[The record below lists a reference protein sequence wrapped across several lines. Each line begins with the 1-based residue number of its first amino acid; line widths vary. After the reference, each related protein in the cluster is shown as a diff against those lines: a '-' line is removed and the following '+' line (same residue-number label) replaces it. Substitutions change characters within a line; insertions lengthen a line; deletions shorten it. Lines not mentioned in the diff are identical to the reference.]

1 VVSVNIT
8 NFRKSIFS
16 ILEQTIKHNDI
27 ISVNTKA
34 GNAVIMS
41 EDDYN
46 GLMETLHLSSI
57 PKMKETIAEG
67 LKTPLSECVSEDK
80 VTW

>member
-1 VVSVNIT
+1 MVSVNIT

-16 ILEQTIKHNDI
+16 ILEQTIKHNEHV
-27 ISVNTKA
+27 SVNTKA

-46 GLMETLHLSSI
+46 GLMETLHLSSMI
-57 PKMKETIAEG
+57 KETITEG

-80 VTW
+80 VIW

>member
-1 VVSVNIT
+1 VNVNIT
-8 NFRKSIFS
+8 NFRKSVFS
-16 ILEQTIKHNDI
+16 ILEQTIKHNEPV
-27 ISVNTKA
+27 SVNTKA
-34 GNAVIMS
+34 GNAIIMS

-57 PKMKETIAEG
+57 PKMKETIVGG

-80 VTW
+80 VDW